1 MSTLTKVFIVLLAVF
16 SIAFTMMAI
25 SFVVQTND
33 WKKLADDYR
42 ANAQVVESSMRNL
55 AASHAAEKATW
66 LDVRAALDRKTAGLE
81 ADSQQKAQDLAKRD
95 AELTAMTLE
104 KRSADDLANRLSSQL
119 QIAETGWKTESER
132 ANALEQRKLDLE
144 KRNQDLD
151 DRVSEQ
157 ATQIIAMEQ
166 EKRQLE
172 QQVYILRN
180 ENKRLAQAAKEPP
193 TLLAE
198 VPAGVS
204 KGRVLPL
211 TETAGTPI
219 RGRLL
224 DVEGRRASISV
235 GSSDG
240 VEAGMVFVIYRGGDF
255 IGDLE
260 VTDVEPDK
268 SAGRI
273 TLTRGTPR
281 TGDLVMD
288 ESRMGVV
295 D

>member
-16 SIAFTMMAI
+16 SIAFSMMGI

-42 ANAQVVESSMRNL
+42 ADAQVVESGMRNL

-66 LDVRAALDRKTAGLE
+66 LDVRAALDRKIDDLE
-81 ADSQQKAQDLAKRD
+81 SDNLQKAQDLGHRVGELNRMEGEKSR
-95 AELTAMTLE
+95 AEA
-104 KRSADDLANRLSSQL
+104 LANLLSSEL
-119 QIAETGWKTESER
+119 QTAQKGWENESDR
-132 ANALEQRKLDLE
+132 ARKLEQRKLELE

-151 DRVSEQ
+151 YRVSEQ

-193 TLLAE
+193 TMLAE
-198 VPAGVS
+198 VPAGLS

-211 TETAGTPI
+211 TQTTGTPI
-219 RGRLL
+219 RGRVL

-273 TLTRGTPR
+273 TLTRGAPR

>member
-42 ANAQVVESSMRNL
+42 ANAQVVESAMRNL

-66 LDVRAALDRKTAGLE
+66 LDVRAALDRKIADLE
-81 ADSQQKAQDLAKRD
+81 LGSQQKAQELAKRD
-95 AELTAMTLE
+95 AELTGMTLE

-119 QIAETGWKTESER
+119 QIAETGWKTESDR

-172 QQVYILRN
+172 QQVFILRN

-211 TETAGTPI
+211 TETTGTPI

-281 TGDLVMD
+281 AGDLVMD